1 MRTKRL
7 PKRLKWF
14 KKFLFTKLDK
24 NQQLRQ
30 EKFQQ
35 EFKNILQ
42 SCKNPPVVP
51 FSLQLFTSEIYHLFS
66 LLQPLH
72 LTPRTSLS
80 SVLLLSSPGRPGR
93 SNLTPFVT
101 FKAGL
106 GDPGESGECVCVF
119 IWGRRGLEINAD
131 FSCHLAVEFL
141 HRTLGIVKQGG
152 STDGHSGEDKVVNLC
167 WMKKVLTADRGREN
181 VFIHP

>member
-14 KKFLFTKLDK
+14 KKFLFAKLNK
-24 NQQLRQ
+24 TQQLRQ

-66 LLQPLH
+66 RLQPLH
-72 LTPRTSLS
+72 LTPLLCPSALLAWTPRALKPNTVCHIQGRVRGSWRERWMCLCVYMRTKRSGNKCRF
-80 SVLLLSSPGRPGR
+80 LLSSSSWIFTPHARYSQAGR
-93 SNLTPFVT
+93 
-101 FKAGL
+101 
-106 GDPGESGECVCVF
+106 
-119 IWGRRGLEINAD
+119 
-131 FSCHLAVEFL
+131 
-141 HRTLGIVKQGG
+141 
-152 STDGHSGEDKVVNLC
+152 
-167 WMKKVLTADRGREN
+167 
-181 VFIHP
+181 